1 MTEPN
6 DFLSR
11 WSRRKRE
18 ARVDAEADAK
28 KPLAREQSASDTEA
42 GTPQATLPKQAG
54 LSKQENLQ
62 TQASLQADPS
72 KPEDVFDLSKLPS
85 LDSIGPSTDIRM
97 FMQPGVP
104 EALSR
109 AALRRA
115 WSADP
120 GIRDFIGL
128 AENSWDFTAS
138 DGMYGF
144 GELDPADAKRLLAQL
159 FGTPDTKGDKESEG
173 ERGEISSD
181 RAVSDAA
188 ALRDNASDPDSSCNS
203 DGEALPSVAISETD
217 VHIDRADNDAAV
229 SVASQHAIASVASQQ
244 KVAAANDTPNV
255 PMHRMH
261 GRALPQ

>member
-11 WSRRKRE
+11 WSRRKRD
-18 ARVDAEADAK
+18 ARAEAETDAGK
-28 KPLAREQSASDTEA
+28 LTREQAASTDA
-42 GTPQATLPKQAG
+42 GLPQATLPKQAN
-54 LSKQENLQ
+54 LPTPAPLQ
-62 TQASLQADPS
+62 TDES
-72 KPEDVFDLSKLPS
+72 KPEDIFDLSKLPS
-85 LDSIGPSTDIRM
+85 LDSIGPATDIRM

-138 DGMYGF
+138 DGMHGF
-144 GELDPADAKRLLAQL
+144 GELDPADAKRLFAQL
-159 FGTPDTKGDKESEG
+159 FSEPDSKGDKESEG
-173 ERGEISSD
+173 EPLETSPD
-181 RAVSDAA
+181 RVVSDAEVQQ
-188 ALRDNASDPDSSCNS
+188 DKASDPDSSRNT
-203 DGEALPSVAISETD
+203 DADVLPSPASPEAG
-217 VHIDRADNDAAV
+217 IDMEQPDSDAAV
-229 SVASQHAIASVASQQ
+229 SVASQHANGFVASQQ
-244 KVAAANDTPNV
+244 KIAAAVETSSV
-255 PMHRMH
+255 PIPRAH

>member
-11 WSRRKRE
+11 WSRRKRD
-18 ARVDAEADAK
+18 ARAEAETDAG
-28 KPLAREQSASDTEA
+28 KPLTREQAASTDA
-42 GTPQATLPKQAG
+42 GLPQATLAK
-54 LSKQENLQ
+54 
-62 TQASLQADPS
+62 QASLQADES

-85 LDSIGPSTDIRM
+85 LDSIGPATDIRM

-138 DGMYGF
+138 DGMHGF

-159 FGTPDTKGDKESEG
+159 FGEPDSKADKESEG
-173 ERGEISSD
+173 APLETSPD
-181 RAVSDAA
+181 RVVSDAEA
-188 ALRDNASDPDSSCNS
+188 QQDKASDPDSPLNT
-203 DGEALPSVAISETD
+203 DEKALPSPASPEANIGMP
-217 VHIDRADNDAAV
+217 RADSDAAV
-229 SVASQHAIASVASQQ
+229 STASQHAIASVAPQQ
-244 KVAAANDTPNV
+244 KEAAARDATSV
-255 PMHRMH
+255 PMPRSH